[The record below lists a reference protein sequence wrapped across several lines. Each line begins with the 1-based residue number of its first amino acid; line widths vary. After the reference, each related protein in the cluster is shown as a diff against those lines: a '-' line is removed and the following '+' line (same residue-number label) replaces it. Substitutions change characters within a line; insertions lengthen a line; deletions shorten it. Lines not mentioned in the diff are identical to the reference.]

1 MNKFIISTDSNCDLP
16 AYICEKYNIPII
28 SLNYC
33 FDNIIYGSENQM
45 STKKFYERLRS
56 GEKPTTMAVNT
67 EDAKDRFEALV
78 KAGYDIIHISFSSAL
93 SCTYQNLC
101 IAADEL

>member
-16 AYICEKYNIPII
+16 ADICEKYNIPII

-45 STKKFYERLRS
+45 KWVGL
-56 GEKPTTMAVNT
+56 MNN
-67 EDAKDRFEALV
+67 
-78 KAGYDIIHISFSSAL
+78 IIQSAEEIVL
-93 SCTYQNLC
+93 NEIVY
-101 IAADEL
+101 A